1 MLKVVFAKRL
11 CYNISMEKEAFKR
24 GFTLVELSL
33 SMVFIG
39 VLSLL
44 IVFIISDT
52 VASYRRGL
60 TIGRINT
67 IGMEIVD
74 DMRTAVQNASSAPAT
89 DLCEEFYANEEDRA
103 QSKCIQDGATNFV
116 TVTKLADVKM
126 KNGETL
132 SNIPVFGAF
141 CSGTYSYIWNSGYFD
156 SNDSTVLGGVTPAY
170 LKYRDEF
177 GRILEY
183 PGDDDSGGDKKPF
196 RLLKIRDEQ
205 RSVCVSVARPYS
217 SGSYDDDYEITQDD
231 VKSEFDISN
240 GYGSILEPPE
250 DLILADGDND
260 LVLYNF
266 DVAKPAESSTRG
278 NMFYSISFILG
289 TKDGGINITV
299 DNKKCATPN
308 DYEMENYNYCAVNK
322 FNFAVQASG
331 E

>member
-1 MLKVVFAKRL
+1 MPHRVVFVKRL
-11 CYNISMEKEAFKR
+11 CYNIGMKKEAFRR

-33 SMVFIG
+33 SMVLIG

-74 DMRTAVQNASSAPAT
+74 DVRTAVQNASSSPAT
-89 DLCEEFYANEEDRA
+89 DLCEEFYANEDDRS
-103 QSKCIQDGATNFV
+103 QDRCIADGATNFV
-116 TVTKLADVKM
+116 TITKVADVKM
-126 KNGETL
+126 KNGEEL
-132 SNIPVFGAF
+132 SSIPVFGAF
-141 CSGTYSYIWNSGYFD
+141 CSGTYSYIWNSGHFD
-156 SNDSTVLGGVTPAY
+156 SNDSEVLGGVKPAY

-177 GRILEY
+177 GRTLRY
-183 PGDDDSGGDKKPF
+183 PEEETGSEKPF
-196 RLLKIRDEQ
+196 RLLKVKDEQ
-205 RSVCVSVARPYS
+205 RSICASVARPYS
-217 SGSYDDDYEITQDD
+217 SGSYDDDYEIKQDD
-231 VKSEFDISN
+231 IKSEFNISN
-240 GYGSILEPPE
+240 GYGSILELPE

-260 LVLYNF
+260 LVLYSF

-289 TKDGGINITV
+289 TRDGGVNITV
-299 DNKKCATPN
+299 NNKKCSTPN